1 MCFMC
6 DQDKSV
12 LRESWWSGASGWTAP
27 VPTHFSKMTTALA
40 TDGSLDSSTGLSE
53 PADALPIA
61 DTIGDDPASAS
72 TLKVDGASVI
82 STINTPGD
90 HDFFRIELQAGVT
103 YEIGQYMVKAGPTGV
118 PLADAFLELYNSAGQ
133 LVMQK
138 DDGGPNTPFGLD
150 ALITFTPTTS
160 GTYYVNA
167 MAFND
172 EVVGDYEV
180 FARVSRYKPY
190 YFAETETVDNPNT
203 PQNDV
208 GEVTINSSP
217 LHSLDWGTQVDRTS
231 RNPDGEEGPR
241 VTGNEHIPTP
251 TGKNVITVY
260 FAKAGDV
267 FVSQDPTNPGTTEN
281 IVAKG
286 FSTWEKAAFYEA
298 LSKFSDVA
306 DIVYVEVEDRQ
317 EADFKFITYMGTPG
331 YGPSLL
337 GRMNPPN
344 YGNEG
349 QAEFNAADRRWT
361 EAGLQPGA
369 MSFVTLIHELG
380 HGHGMAHPHDNGGRS
395 SVMRFVTEA
404 DIVEGVPL
412 PVGHPLVFT
421 HGEADLNQGVYTMM
435 SYQDGWEDAPW
446 GVPASDAGYGFL
458 GGLSAFDIAVI
469 QDKYGVNEDFATGD
483 DVYALKD
490 ENAPGTYYLAIWD
503 AGGEDTIEYGGAKD
517 AVIDLRAA
525 TLKYEPGGGGWIS
538 YAYGIHGG
546 YTIANGVTIENATSG
561 SGNDRLTGNDAGNR
575 LLSGAG
581 NDVIDGRG
589 GDDFIVGGAGKDTLS
604 GGSGNDTFRYAAL
617 ADSAV
622 GANRDV
628 ISDFARGDKIDL
640 SAVGATTF
648 IGGNIFSGRAGE
660 VRAVT
665 LTDQTIVEYDADGDA
680 RADMQI
686 ELSGSIVLDRL
697 DFVSLNGAATSGD
710 DELFGTS
717 GSDTIDGL
725 GGNDTIYGYA
735 GSDILSGG
743 DGDDVIVGGRGR
755 DTLTG
760 GAGSDLFALASLQDS
775 TPGAGRDAILD
786 FEQGADA
793 IDLSALGLQWQFIGT
808 SAFSGMGEQEIRYST
823 GFGSTFIEAD
833 FNGDAV
839 ADIQIELVGNI
850 PLNSGDFFF

>member
-1 MCFMC
+1 MCFIC

-12 LRESWWSGASGWTAP
+12 LRDSWWSSFGGGMAAP
-27 VPTHFSKMTTALA
+27 STHYSKAITSFA
-40 TDGSLDSSTGLSE
+40 TDGFVATGSTRSDGPLDS
-53 PADALPIA
+53 LPIM
-61 DTIGDDPASAS
+61 DQIGNDPASAS
-72 TLKVDGASVI
+72 SLRLGSSIV

-90 HDFFRIELQAGVT
+90 HDFFKVELQAGVT
-103 YEIGQYMVKAGPTGV
+103 YEIGQYLAKAGPTGI
-118 PLADAFLELYNSAGQ
+118 PLADSFLELYNSAGQ
-133 LVMQK
+133 LVLQK
-138 DDGGPNTPFGLD
+138 DDGGPNTPLGLD

-172 EVVGDYEV
+172 ELVGDYEL
-180 FARVSRYKPY
+180 FARTSRYKPY

-203 PQNDV
+203 PQDDV

-217 LHSLDWGTQVDRTS
+217 LHSLDWGTQVDRSS
-231 RNPDGEEGPR
+231 RNPDGQEGPR
-241 VTGNEHIPTP
+241 VTGNEHFATP

-260 FAKAGDV
+260 FARAGDV
-267 FVSQDPTNPGTTEN
+267 FVSQDPANPGLTEN
-281 IVAKG
+281 MVAKG
-286 FSTWEKAAFYEA
+286 FSAWEKEALYEA
-298 LSKFSDVA
+298 LSKFSNVA
-306 DIVYVEVEDRQ
+306 DLVYVEVDDRQ
-317 EADFKFITYMGTPG
+317 EADFKFVTYIGTPG
-331 YGPSLL
+331 YGPSVL
-337 GRMNPPN
+337 GRMNAPN

-349 QAEFNAADRRWT
+349 QAEFNAGDRRWT

-380 HGHGMAHPHDNGGRS
+380 HGHGMSHPHDNGGRS

-404 DIVEGVPL
+404 DIVAGVPL

-435 SYQDGWEDAPW
+435 SYQDGWEKAPW
-446 GVPASDAGYGFL
+446 GVPASDGGFGFL
-458 GGLSAFDIAVI
+458 GGLSALDIAVI

-483 DVYALKD
+483 DVYNLKD

-503 AGGEDTIEYGGAKD
+503 AGGDDTIAYGGAKD

-561 SGNDRLTGNDAGNR
+561 SGNDRLTGNDAANR

-581 NDVIDGRG
+581 DDVVDGRG

-604 GGSGNDTFRYAAL
+604 GGGGGDTFRYAAL
-617 ADSAV
+617 GDSTV
-622 GANRDV
+622 GAGRDV
-628 ISDFARGDKIDL
+628 IADFAEGDRIDL

-648 IGGNIFSGRAGE
+648 IGGDRFGGRAGE
-660 VRAVT
+660 VRAVV
-665 LTDQTIVEYDADGDA
+665 LADQTIVEYDADGDG

-686 ELSGSIVLDRL
+686 ELSGSHVLDRL
-697 DFVSLNGAATSGD
+697 DFVGLNGGATSGD

-717 GSDTIDGL
+717 GNDSLSAL
-725 GGNDTIYGYA
+725 GGNDTIWGYA
-735 GSDILSGG
+735 GVDTLDGG
-743 DGDDVIVGGRGR
+743 DGNDVLVGGRGR

-760 GAGSDLFALASLQDS
+760 GAGADLFVIS
-775 TPGAGRDAILD
+775 TFLDATGGGGRDAILD
-786 FEQGADA
+786 FEQGADR
-793 IDLSALGLQWQFIGT
+793 IDLSAFAVDWTFIG
-808 SAFSGMGEQEIRYST
+808 SMPFNGAGEQVRFVK
-823 GFGSTFIEAD
+823 GFGSTFVEAD
-833 FNGDAV
+833 FDGDLV
-839 ADIQIELVGNI
+839 ADIQIELAGSHT
-850 PLNSGDFFF
+850 LLASDFIF